1 MSYSIDFHY
10 TVLKISVE
18 QILSRVHQILYK
30 DHFAFLAYCHELYL
44 DGEGEIDTKFP
55 ALKIR
60 TIEEAAM
67 RSSDWI
73 GRSHYYRWQ
82 TEFDL
87 AAYSW
92 CQSSNTY
99 ALVLSIDYKDWKNLS
114 DVKKMGGIL
123 CTISNAVGSPF
134 GYSQIN
140 SKFLPLEASAFHEML
155 ELIEKDNSEPQVSW
169 VSETQLSYKELQAI
183 AKNRIIIQSTSGYI
197 LALKQYHG

>member
-18 QILSRVHQILYK
+18 QILSRVHQILYR

-44 DGEGEIDTKFP
+44 DEEGEIDTKFP

-73 GRSHYYRWQ
+73 GRSHHYRWQ

-87 AAYSW
+87 AVYSW

-99 ALVLSIDYKDWKNLS
+99 ALVLSIDYKEWKSSLNLS
-114 DVKKMGGIL
+114 QKIGGIL
-123 CTISNAVGSPF
+123 CAISNAIDSSF
-134 GYSQIN
+134 GYSKIN
-140 SKFLPLEASAFHEML
+140 SKFLPLEASAFYEAL
-155 ELIEKDNSEPQVSW
+155 ELIKTGNSEPQVFW
-169 VSETQLSYKELQAI
+169 VSEAQLSYKELQAI
-183 AKNRIIIQSTSGYI
+183 AKDRTIIQSTLGYV
-197 LALKQYHG
+197 LALKHSI